1 MKNSKSKI
9 TPEMTMAEIVK
20 KYPKAAE
27 ILTFEYG
34 LHCVGCH
41 VAGEES
47 LKDGAKV
54 HGIEGGEFEK
64 LLNDL
69 NERA

>member
-1 MKNSKSKI
+1 
-9 TPEMTMAEIVK
+9 MTLGEVVK

-41 VAGEES
+41 VAGDETLRE
-47 LKDGAKV
+47 GAKV
-54 HGIEGGEFEK
+54 HGIKGRDFEK
-64 LLNDL
+64 LLDDL
-69 NERA
+69 NRRS

>member
-1 MKNSKSKI
+1 
-9 TPEMTMAEIVK
+9 MTLGEIVK

-47 LKDGAKV
+47 LQDGAKV
-54 HGIEGGEFEK
+54 HGITGKDFEK
-64 LLNDL
+64 LLADL
-69 NERA
+69 NQRS